1 MTSTPIG
8 STSHPRVESAP
19 TRAGRPRPIA
29 VSIATTIL
37 HVLAVL
43 GLIQALIVLVGG
55 VMVTAEGGLDGLPP
69 GLMFAGIGTAVA
81 LYSFY
86 VLLAVKTRRGHR
98 WAWILSLLM
107 LSLVALLGVWTL
119 YYGITTDGSLAGL
132 VFLVPSALLIL
143 LLAGPRSSRE
153 YFRRR

>member
-8 STSHPRVESAP
+8 SIKQSRAPSAP
-19 TRAGRPRPIA
+19 TGTVRRRPIA
-29 VSIATTIL
+29 VGIATTIL
-37 HVLAVL
+37 HVVAVI
-43 GLIQALIVLVGG
+43 GLIQALVVGAAG
-55 VMVTAEGGLDGLPP
+55 VKMIADGELDGLPP
-69 GLMFAGIGTAVA
+69 ALLVVGIGTAVA